1 MKKSL
6 YWICFLYSMPLFS
19 IEQPFSLLTW
29 NTLGLFAPDVQAHG
43 FKKGDVSRL
52 KRTSSIIKKYSP
64 DIVCLQ
70 ETGDTAVAY
79 FQGNKKLEYGSGLA
93 GSYQL
98 VAYAPKKTG
107 KSIANSGSSIFLKNK
122 GALQLIEAGGIQ
134 HGYTVC
140 AWAVVEDQVSQ
151 QRLLVMSAH
160 ISRMNEREEKEK
172 GEQEWTAVI
181 QALQPVLAKYP
192 DSSLIFAGDFNIF
205 FEEVAAEQD
214 GTVKFL
220 EGLLHTKLSMYHHNS
235 WTVSRALGE
244 LDKKSWVYIPYKNHD
259 GSMVGYEFSSID
271 HVVFSD
277 NNTLA
282 IMPKKSWAVTP
293 DQSYVSSMVQTAQ
306 EKMQLS
312 QTPISQILPSDHAP
326 VYVSFVSKSHKP
338 HEELL
343 GLSRLLHHLES
354 AVSL

>member
-1 MKKSL
+1 MKRFL
-6 YWICFLYSMPLFS
+6 FVICFFHSMSLFS

-52 KRTSSIIKKYSP
+52 KRTSAIIKKCSA

-70 ETGDTAVAY
+70 ETGDAAVAY
-79 FQGNKKLEYGSGLA
+79 FQGSQKSEHGLGLA
-93 GSYQL
+93 GLYQL

-107 KSIANSGSSIFLKNK
+107 KPIANSGSSIFLKNNE
-122 GALQLIEAGGIQ
+122 ALQLIEAGSIQ

-140 AWAVVEDQVSQ
+140 AWAIIEDKVSQ
-151 QRLLVMSAH
+151 QRLLVMSVH
-160 ISRMNEREEKEK
+160 ISRMNEREGKEE
-172 GEQEWTAVI
+172 GEQEWKGVI

-192 DSSLIFAGDFNIF
+192 DCSLIFAGDFNVF
-205 FEEVAAEQD
+205 FEEAASRVD
-214 GTVKFL
+214 GTVKYL
-220 EGLLHTKLSMYHHNS
+220 EDLLHTKLSMYHHNS

-244 LDKKSWVYIPYKNHD
+244 LDKKSWVYVPYKNND
-259 GSMVGYEFSSID
+259 GSIVGYEFSSID

-282 IMPKKSWAVTP
+282 IIPKKSWAVTP
-293 DQSYVSSMVQTAQ
+293 HQSYVSPMVQTAQ
-306 EKMQLS
+306 EKIQLN
-312 QTPISQILPSDHAP
+312 QTPISQIFPSDHAP
-326 VYVSFVSKSHKP
+326 VYVSFVSKSYKP

-343 GLSRLLHHLES
+343 GLSCLLHHLES